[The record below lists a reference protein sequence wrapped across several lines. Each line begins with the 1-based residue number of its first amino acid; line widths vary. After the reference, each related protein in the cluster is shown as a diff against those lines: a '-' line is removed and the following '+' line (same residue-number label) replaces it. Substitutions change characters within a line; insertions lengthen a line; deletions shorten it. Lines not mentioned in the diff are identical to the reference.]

1 MNIPPVGSPAAQKP
15 EQRAV
20 VAPEPAASTAGSMA
34 APSAPG
40 QANAGTPTREQVAA
54 AVKHINASM
63 PASSQMLEF
72 SIDDD
77 SKQTIVKIVDQ
88 NTKEVVRQI
97 PSVEA
102 LEIAKSLDKMLGLLI
117 SQKA

>member
-1 MNIPPVGSPAAQKP
+1 MNIPPVGSTVTPKS

-20 VAPEPAASTAGSMA
+20 AAPAPAALPA
-34 APSAPG
+34 APG
-40 QANAGTPTREQVAA
+40 QRADAPTREEVAA
-54 AVKHINASM
+54 AVKHINAAM

-88 NTKEVVRQI
+88 DTKEVVRQI

-102 LEIAKSLDKMLGLLI
+102 VEIAKSLDKMLGRLI

>member
-1 MNIPPVGSPAAQKP
+1 MNIPPVGAPAAQKL
-15 EQRAV
+15 EQRTVA
-20 VAPEPAASTAGSMA
+20 APEPGAPMA
-34 APSAPG
+34 AAPAADKGSAD
-40 QANAGTPTREQVAA
+40 APTREQVAA
-54 AVKHINASM
+54 AVKHINQSM

-77 SKQTIVKIVDQ
+77 SKETIVKIVDQ

-102 LEIAKSLDKMLGLLI
+102 LEIAKSLDKMLGRLI

>member
-1 MNIPPVGSPAAQKP
+1 MNIPPVSSPVTQKP

-20 VAPEPAASTAGSMA
+20 PALDSAASQA
-34 APSAPG
+34 APGPATRG
-40 QANAGTPTREQVAA
+40 AGAPTREQVAA
-54 AVKHINASM
+54 AVKHINQSM
-63 PASSQMLEF
+63 PASSQTLEF

-88 NTKEVVRQI
+88 NTREVVRQI

-102 LEIAKSLDKMLGLLI
+102 LEIAKSLDKMLGRLI
-117 SQKA
+117 DQKA